1 MGTNFNTVCVRIQK
15 WRCYSDT
22 HLKLVLYSYVI
33 QCRKPRYTSS
43 LLFFFCFYNMVNLH
57 ELYSRSQ
64 TYTIGIICTF
74 AIRCAELPLHSPL
87 RCSPVST
94 AQRHL
99 ASSMMSVMSVAKLTR
114 RMFSTKRA
122 LPTVVDHV
130 VVGGGIAGCGAAVGL
145 AQSAGKHASVLILE
159 YEGTR
164 LLLFFKGR
172 GEWRTLL
179 GGRRAPHRYPHRL
192 FARTHASFSIPC

>member
-1 MGTNFNTVCVRIQK
+1 MLQRYALEIGSLFVCHSMSQ
-15 WRCYSDT
+15 
-22 HLKLVLYSYVI
+22 
-33 QCRKPRYTSS
+33 TSIYIIII
-43 LLFFFCFYNMVNLH
+43 FFFCFYNMVNLH